1 MRSAARWV
9 TLAAMKEL
17 LRTPNLA
24 LISALKAN
32 LAGRGIEVFEFD
44 GLIADAMAGF
54 NDFPR
59 RLFVH
64 EEDFDAARRVAVAI
78 CPEEIP

>member
-1 MRSAARWV
+1 
-9 TLAAMKEL
+9 MKEL
-17 LRTPNLA
+17 LRTSNLV

-44 GLIADAMAGF
+44 GPIADAMAGF
-54 NDFPR
+54 SDFPR

-64 EEDFDAARRVAVAI
+64 EEDLDAARRLAREL
-78 CPEEIP
+78 CPEELP